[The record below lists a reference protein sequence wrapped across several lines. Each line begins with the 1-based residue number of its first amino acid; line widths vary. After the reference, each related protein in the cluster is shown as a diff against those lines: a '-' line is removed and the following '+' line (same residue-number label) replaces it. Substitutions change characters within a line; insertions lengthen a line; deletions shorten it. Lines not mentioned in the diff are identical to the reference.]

1 MKKMFICGNWKM
13 NTDLASARGLAEGLR
28 SSAGDSKVEV
38 GACPPFVYLA
48 AVSEVLK
55 GSNVF
60 LGAQNVYFEA
70 EGAFT
75 GEISAA
81 MLLDVGCTYAIAG
94 HSERRH
100 VIGETDELINR
111 KVRAALATG
120 LKPILCVGE
129 LLEERENGS
138 TEDVVSRHVV
148 EGLKDVSAADAAK
161 VVIAYEPV
169 WAIGTGKT
177 ATPEQ
182 ANDVHVF
189 IRELLGGMFGSETA
203 SAIRI
208 QYGGSVKPENAFD
221 LMSQGEVDGALV
233 GGASL
238 KADSFA
244 KIISEAERAC
254 G

>member
-1 MKKMFICGNWKM
+1 MKRMFVCGNWKM
-13 NTDLASARGLAEGLR
+13 NTDLVSARSLAAALKASPGN
-28 SSAGDSKVEV
+28 SKVEV
-38 GACPPFVYLA
+38 GACPPFVYLS
-48 AVSEVLK
+48 AVSDVLK
-55 GSNVF
+55 GSNVS
-60 LGAQNVYFEA
+60 LGAQDVYFEA
-70 EGAFT
+70 DGAFT

-81 MLLDVGCTYAIAG
+81 MLLDVGCAYAIAG

-100 VIGETDELINR
+100 VIGETDDLVNR
-111 KVRAALATG
+111 KVRAALAAG

-129 LLEERENGS
+129 LLEEREKGS

-148 EGLKDVSAADAAK
+148 EGLKEVTAAAAAK
-161 VVIAYEPV
+161 VVVAYEPV

-182 ANDVHVF
+182 ANEVHVF
-189 IRELLGGMFGSETA
+189 IRGLLGNMFGSETA

-208 QYGGSVKPENAFD
+208 QYGGSVKPENAFE
-221 LMSQGEVDGALV
+221 LMSQSEVDGALV